1 MKTIFTKITIV
12 TSCIFTA
19 LYANAE
25 EVTSPAHSQN
35 QPAEITETAAISEP
49 TTTTNEPSF
58 NFYGELGVG
67 GHSALE
73 GDDKGRY
80 ADGTYIE
87 AGLEIEMGNWF
98 GLLYAEGWTVQV
110 DGEGNPWATG
120 HGWGGFE
127 GGVNR
132 AYVGYRTD
140 AKTEII
146 VGRNDSSLDDIQWW
160 GDATVEYGYTV
171 PNTRDL
177 NFAAKI
183 QNLEGKL
190 RYSIS
195 AAPEGKFDEDDAL
208 VNFGK
213 YDRYADKYTYAAM
226 ANGYVQY
233 DLLEDLTLLG
243 GAEVT
248 DGAGEM
254 VLVGAEYKNVAAR
267 VWHHTDQASFSNGV
281 KTSEGTETGFM
292 ASTWYEAT
300 QGVYLSAGYN
310 YANNELETAEDEVT
324 SYVNAGVWWEYG
336 DGKFATAMDSKF
348 YLSNDTSK
356 DDNQVFIMQYFYW

>member
-1 MKTIFTKITIV
+1 MYSSFVTQTEAIQMKTKFTKIAIATG
-12 TSCIFTA
+12 CIFTA

-25 EVTSPAHSQN
+25 DISSPAHSPN
-35 QPAEITETAAISEP
+35 QPAEISS
-49 TTTTNEPSF
+49 PSF

-67 GHSALE
+67 GHTALE

-80 ADGTYIE
+80 SDGTYIE
-87 AGLEIEMGNWF
+87 SGIEVEMGNWF

-127 GGVNR
+127 GGFNR

-140 AKTEII
+140 GKTEFI
-146 VGRNDSSLDDIQWW
+146 VGRNDSSLDDVQWW

-177 NFAAKI
+177 NLAVKI

-195 AAPEGKFDEDDAL
+195 AAPEGKFDEDDAWL
-208 VNFGK
+208 NFGK

-233 DLLEDLTLLG
+233 DLLENLTLLG

-254 VLVGAEYKNVAAR
+254 FLIGAEYKNVAAR
-267 VWHHTDQASFSNGV
+267 AWHHTNKGNDI
-281 KTSEGTETGFM
+281 SEGTETGFM
-292 ASTWYEAT
+292 TSTWYEAA

-310 YANNELETAEDEVT
+310 YANNELDNADDEVT
-324 SYVNAGVWWEYG
+324 SYINAGVWWEYG
-336 DGKFATAMDSKF
+336 GGKFATAMDSKF
-348 YLSNDTSK
+348 YLGNDTS
-356 DDNQVFIMQYFYW
+356 DSDNQVFVMQYFYW